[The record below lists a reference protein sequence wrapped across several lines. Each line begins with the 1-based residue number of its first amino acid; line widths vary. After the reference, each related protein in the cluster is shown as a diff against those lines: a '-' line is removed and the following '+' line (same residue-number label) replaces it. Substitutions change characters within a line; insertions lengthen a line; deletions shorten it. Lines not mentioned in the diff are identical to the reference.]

1 MEEKEL
7 QSLTEDEFI
16 KQYKRTEKNKYEKP
30 SIATDMVIFTV
41 QEGIPKNPRRKAHM
55 DLKILL
61 IKRGSHPFKGD
72 WALAGGFMEL
82 DEDLDTA
89 VQRELKEETGVDN
102 VYAEQLYTWS
112 RVDRD
117 PRMRILSASYLA
129 LVDNEKLVSLKA
141 GDDAVDAKWFTIKD
155 TNIVNDVEAKG
166 SVVEWTQVI
175 KIELKNGDTTLTAEV
190 EKIMLTEKTNR
201 KVETKVLKSNGIAFD
216 HAEIILYSLERLRGK
231 VSYSNIAFNL
241 VADKFTLPDLQQ
253 VYEVILG
260 RAIAKA
266 HFRRKIEPMVVETG
280 EEVTTGSYRPS
291 KLYKYNTEW
300 EYDNFSS

>member
-16 KQYKRTEKNKYEKP
+16 EQYKRTEKNKYEKP

-41 QEGIPKNPRRKAHM
+41 QEGIPKNPRRKANM
-55 DLKILL
+55 DLKVLL

-72 WALAGGFMEL
+72 WALAGGFMEI

-129 LVDNEKLVSLKA
+129 LVDNEKLTPLQA
-141 GDDAVDAKWFTIKD
+141 GDDAEDVAWFSVRDTEISNEVKTIEREVTRTQKIKLELFKGNVVVTATIEKVSKTVG
-155 TNIVNDVEAKG
+155 TN
-166 SVVEWTQVI
+166 T
-175 KIELKNGDTTLTAEV
+175 KIETE
-190 EKIMLTEKTNR
+190 IM
-201 KVETKVLKSNGIAFD
+201 ETNGIAFD
-216 HAEIILYSLERLRGK
+216 HAEIIMYSLDRLRGK
-231 VSYSNIAFNL
+231 INYTNIVFNL
-241 VADKFTLPDLQQ
+241 VGDTFTLPDLQN
-253 VYEVILG
+253 VYEIIIGKKLNKVQ
-260 RAIAKA
+260 
-266 HFRRKIEPMVVETG
+266 FRRHVEDMVIDTG
-280 EEVTTGSYRPS
+280 EVQTGGAYRPS
-291 KLYKYNTEW
+291 KLYRYNTEW
-300 EYDNFSS
+300 EYGLL